1 MSWVE
6 DNTISIKDAVLLE
19 LETSVPHEKSL
30 KSTPLRGTWL
40 ILQPSAKVEEQKI
53 HKNKFNLHIK
63 PSI

>member
-19 LETSVPHEKSL
+19 LEISIPHEKSP
-30 KSTPLRGTWL
+30 KSTRLRGAWL
-40 ILQPSAKVEEQKI
+40 ILQPSAKVAEQKI